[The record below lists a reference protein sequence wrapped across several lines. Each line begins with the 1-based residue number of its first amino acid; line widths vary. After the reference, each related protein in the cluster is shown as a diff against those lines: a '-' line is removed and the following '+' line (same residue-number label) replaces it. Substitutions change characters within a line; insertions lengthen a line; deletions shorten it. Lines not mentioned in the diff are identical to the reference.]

1 MDKVVSSSAQAIKGI
16 GDGASLAV
24 GGFGLWHTDRVRL
37 RDPRRGA
44 SAASRPTPTI
54 VASTTGPRGSCFR
67 DRDSADHRVL
77 CRRET
82 RSSLASTSPARSR
95 SSSLPRAPL
104 PSDWR
109 GRVRHTGVLH
119 PPPGWATQIA
129 EGFSVEV
136 CRWRHDRGGLPFQG
150 DSRGRVDKE
159 PRTFVLEAIVA
170 DFGLS
175 GQPRVTVTATWP
187 STSRPATSTSLRR
200 WLAK

>member
-1 MDKVVSSSAQAIKGI
+1 MRDSVCPMDKVVFSTAQAIQGI

-54 VASTTGPRGSCFR
+54 CGVDDWTSGSCFR
-67 DRDSADHRVL
+67 DRDAADHRVL
-77 CRRET
+77 RRRET

-104 PSDWR
+104 RSDWR
-109 GRVRHTGVLH
+109 GRVGHTGVLH
-119 PPPGWATQIA
+119 PPPGWAPRSRR
-129 EGFSVEV
+129 GFSVEV

-159 PRTFVLEAIVA
+159 PRTFALEAIVA
-170 DFGLS
+170 TS
-175 GQPRVTVTATWP
+175 GSPGSQG
-187 STSRPATSTSLRR
+187 
-200 WLAK
+200 

>member
-1 MDKVVSSSAQAIKGI
+1 MDKVVFSTAQAIQGI

-54 VASTTGPRGSCFR
+54 CGVDDWTSGSCFR
-67 DRDSADHRVL
+67 DRDAADHRVL
-77 CRRET
+77 RRRET

-119 PPPGWATQIA
+119 PPPGWAPRSRR
-129 EGFSVEV
+129 GFPWRYAAGGTIGVASPSKGTREVEWIRSPARS
-136 CRWRHDRGGLPFQG
+136 C
-150 DSRGRVDKE
+150 
-159 PRTFVLEAIVA
+159 
-170 DFGLS
+170 
-175 GQPRVTVTATWP
+175 
-187 STSRPATSTSLRR
+187 SRPSSPTSGSPGSQG
-200 WLAK
+200 